1 MEENKINALMDMTV
15 SKIRQLVDADTII
28 GKPISTPDGI
38 TVIPVSRMS
47 FGIGTGGT
55 TGSKGI
61 SFTGGNGAGVKVEP
75 VGFFV
80 IKDGTCRMISV
91 SSNPLS
97 TMDRVVEMMPDVL
110 DRIDNIVNKKNKE
123 SFPQRTGHTKHRP
136 NQSMGGAYL

>member
-110 DRIDNIVNKKNKE
+110 DRSDNIVNKKNKE
-123 SFPQRTGHTKHRP
+123 
-136 NQSMGGAYL
+136 

>member
-91 SSNPLS
+91 NSSPLS

-123 SFPQRTGHTKHRP
+123 
-136 NQSMGGAYL
+136 

>member
-75 VGFFV
+75 VGFFA

-123 SFPQRTGHTKHRP
+123 
-136 NQSMGGAYL
+136 

>member
-80 IKDGTCRMISV
+80 IKDGTCRMIIGN
-91 SSNPLS
+91 SSPLS

-123 SFPQRTGHTKHRP
+123 
-136 NQSMGGAYL
+136 

>member
-38 TVIPVSRMS
+38 PVIPVSRMS

-91 SSNPLS
+91 NSSPLS

-123 SFPQRTGHTKHRP
+123 
-136 NQSMGGAYL
+136 

>member
-91 SSNPLS
+91 NSSPLS
-97 TMDRVVEMMPDVL
+97 TMDRVVEMMPVVL

-123 SFPQRTGHTKHRP
+123 
-136 NQSMGGAYL
+136 

>member
-38 TVIPVSRMS
+38 TVIPV
-47 FGIGTGGT
+47 GTGGT

-123 SFPQRTGHTKHRP
+123 
-136 NQSMGGAYL
+136 

>member
-38 TVIPVSRMS
+38 TVLPVSRMS

-91 SSNPLS
+91 NSSPLS

-123 SFPQRTGHTKHRP
+123 
-136 NQSMGGAYL
+136 

>member
-75 VGFFV
+75 VGFFG

-91 SSNPLS
+91 NSSPLS

-123 SFPQRTGHTKHRP
+123 
-136 NQSMGGAYL
+136 

>member
-61 SFTGGNGAGVKVEP
+61 SFT

-123 SFPQRTGHTKHRP
+123 
-136 NQSMGGAYL
+136 

>member
-61 SFTGGNGAGVKVEP
+61 SFTGGNGETLTAYINRMNDQLR
-75 VGFFV
+75 FV
-80 IKDGTCRMISV
+80 LSHLDGENMTDEYEQTI
-91 SSNPLS
+91 
-97 TMDRVVEMMPDVL
+97 
-110 DRIDNIVNKKNKE
+110 
-123 SFPQRTGHTKHRP
+123 TK
-136 NQSMGGAYL
+136 QV

>member
-61 SFTGGNGAGVKVEP
+61 SFTGGNGAGVKVEQ

-91 SSNPLS
+91 NSSPLS

-123 SFPQRTGHTKHRP
+123 
-136 NQSMGGAYL
+136 

>member
-80 IKDGTCRMISV
+80 IKDWTCRMISV
-91 SSNPLS
+91 NSCPLS

-123 SFPQRTGHTKHRP
+123 
-136 NQSMGGAYL
+136 

>member
-1 MEENKINALMDMTV
+1 MDNQISAVMTATMSKIKEMVDTNTVVGEPITTPDDITLIPLSRVSFAFASGGSEFPMKENKNGV
-15 SKIRQLVDADTII
+15 
-28 GKPISTPDGI
+28 GC
-38 TVIPVSRMS
+38 
-47 FGIGTGGT
+47 
-55 TGSKGI
+55 GS
-61 SFTGGNGAGVKVEP
+61 GAGVKVEP

-123 SFPQRTGHTKHRP
+123 
-136 NQSMGGAYL
+136 

>member
-61 SFTGGNGAGVKVEP
+61 KVEP

-123 SFPQRTGHTKHRP
+123 
-136 NQSMGGAYL
+136 

>member
-80 IKDGTCRMISV
+80 NKDGTCRMISV

-123 SFPQRTGHTKHRP
+123 
-136 NQSMGGAYL
+136 

>member
-15 SKIRQLVDADTII
+15 TKIRQLVDADTII

-80 IKDGTCRMISV
+80 IKDGTCRMININ
-91 SSNPLS
+91 SSPLS

-123 SFPQRTGHTKHRP
+123 
-136 NQSMGGAYL
+136 

>member
-1 MEENKINALMDMTV
+1 MEENKVNALMDMTV

-91 SSNPLS
+91 NSSPLS

-123 SFPQRTGHTKHRP
+123 
-136 NQSMGGAYL
+136 

>member
-47 FGIGTGGT
+47 FGIGIGGT

-91 SSNPLS
+91 NSSPLS

-110 DRIDNIVNKKNKE
+110 DRIDEILKGIERK
-123 SFPQRTGHTKHRP
+123 
-136 NQSMGGAYL
+136 

>member
-91 SSNPLS
+91 NSSPLS
-97 TMDRVVEMMPDVL
+97 TMDRVVEMMPDGL

-123 SFPQRTGHTKHRP
+123 
-136 NQSMGGAYL
+136 

>member
-15 SKIRQLVDADTII
+15 SNIRQLVDADTII

-91 SSNPLS
+91 NSSPLS

-123 SFPQRTGHTKHRP
+123 
-136 NQSMGGAYL
+136 

>member
-91 SSNPLS
+91 NSSPLS
-97 TMDRVVEMMPDVL
+97 TMDRVVEMMHDVL

-123 SFPQRTGHTKHRP
+123 
-136 NQSMGGAYL
+136 

>member
-91 SSNPLS
+91 NSSPLS
-97 TMDRVVEMMPDVL
+97 TMDRVVEMMPDLL

-123 SFPQRTGHTKHRP
+123 
-136 NQSMGGAYL
+136 

>member
-55 TGSKGI
+55 TG
-61 SFTGGNGAGVKVEP
+61 
-75 VGFFV
+75 

-123 SFPQRTGHTKHRP
+123 
-136 NQSMGGAYL
+136 

>member
-61 SFTGGNGAGVKVEP
+61 SITGGNGAGVKVEP

-123 SFPQRTGHTKHRP
+123 
-136 NQSMGGAYL
+136 

>member
-91 SSNPLS
+91 NSSPLS

-110 DRIDNIVNKKNKE
+110 DRIDNIVNKKSKE
-123 SFPQRTGHTKHRP
+123 
-136 NQSMGGAYL
+136 